1 MSRIVST
8 ASEALAGIVKAPP
21 DKSIS
26 HRSVIFGAI
35 ADGVTRV
42 SNLLEGEDV
51 LATVTA
57 FQQMG
62 VEIEGPE
69 QGEVRIAG
77 VGRRGLKA
85 ADGELDLGN
94 SGTSMRLLTGL
105 LAGQRFD
112 SRLVGDA
119 SLRRRPMDRVVL
131 PLQEM
136 GARVEALDGRP
147 PLDIYGVDT
156 LNAIQY
162 HPPVASA
169 QVKSAILLAGLY
181 GHGSTKVIETTCTR
195 DHTERMLSGFAGSA
209 WNSKDPVASAATVVL
224 SGQSLVIPGDISSA
238 AFFLVAASLR
248 PNSDLLLPGVGINPT
263 RCAVLDIL
271 KLMGADIE
279 ISRERLESN
288 EPVCDLRVR
297 AAALHGIDIPTEFV
311 ANAIDEFPII
321 AVAAAGASGI
331 TRIRGA
337 SELRVKESDRITAV
351 VQGLQQLGIDAV
363 EYLDGMDI
371 NGGNLISGSVDSF
384 GDHRI
389 AMAFAVAGCIGEG
402 SVEIRE
408 ADSIRT
414 SFPDFVPLMNSVGL
428 RLEEIS

>member
-8 ASEALAGIVKAPP
+8 ASEALAGVVKVPS

-35 ADGVTRV
+35 ADGVTQV

-51 LATVTA
+51 LATVSA
-57 FQQMG
+57 FRDMG

-69 QGEVRIAG
+69 QGEARIAG
-77 VGRRGLKA
+77 VGSSGLKA
-85 ADGELDLGN
+85 AGRELDLGN

-105 LAGQRFD
+105 LAGQHFD
-112 SRLVGDA
+112 SRLTGDA
-119 SLRRRPMDRVVL
+119 SLRRRPMNRVVV

-136 GARVEALDGRP
+136 GSRVETVDGRP

-156 LNAIQY
+156 LKGIRY
-162 HPPVASA
+162 HLPVASA

-181 GHGSTKVIETTCTR
+181 AHGRTTVIEPTSTR
-195 DHTERMLSGFAGSA
+195 DHTERMLSGFAGAS
-209 WNSKDPVASAATVVL
+209 WDRKGPVASDAAVVL
-224 SGQSLVIPGDISSA
+224 SGQSLTIPGDISSA

-248 PNSDLLLPGVGINPT
+248 RNSDLLLPGVGINPT

-271 KLMGADIE
+271 KLMGADIQV
-279 ISRERLESN
+279 SRERVESN

-297 AAALHGIDIPTEFV
+297 SAALHGIDIPAEFV
-311 ANAIDEFPII
+311 ANAIDEFPVI

-337 SELRVKESDRITAV
+337 SELRVKESDRIAAV
-351 VQGLQQLGIDAV
+351 VQGLQQLGVDAV
-363 EYLDGMDI
+363 EYPDGMDI
-371 NGGNLISGSVDSF
+371 TGGSFVSGSVDSF

-408 ADSIRT
+408 ADNIRT
-414 SFPDFVPLMNSVGL
+414 SFPDFVPLMNSAGL
-428 RLEEIS
+428 SLEEIS

>member
-8 ASEALAGIVKAPP
+8 ASEALAGVVKVPS

-35 ADGVTRV
+35 ADGVTQV

-51 LATVTA
+51 LATVSA
-57 FQQMG
+57 FRDMG

-69 QGEVRIAG
+69 QGEARIAG
-77 VGRRGLKA
+77 VGSSGLKA
-85 ADGELDLGN
+85 AGRELDLGN

-105 LAGQRFD
+105 LAGQHFD
-112 SRLVGDA
+112 SRLTGDA
-119 SLRRRPMDRVVL
+119 SLRRRPMNRVVV

-136 GARVEALDGRP
+136 GARVETVDGRP

-156 LNAIQY
+156 LKGIRY
-162 HPPVASA
+162 HLPVASA

-181 GHGSTKVIETTCTR
+181 AHGRTTVIEPTSTR
-195 DHTERMLSGFAGSA
+195 DHTERMLSGFAGAS
-209 WNSKDPVASAATVVL
+209 WDRKGPVASDAAVVL
-224 SGQSLVIPGDISSA
+224 SGQSLTIPGDISSA

-248 PNSDLLLPGVGINPT
+248 RNSDLLLPGVGINPT

-271 KLMGADIE
+271 KLMGADIQV
-279 ISRERLESN
+279 SRERVESN

-297 AAALHGIDIPTEFV
+297 SAALHGIDIPAEFV
-311 ANAIDEFPII
+311 ANAIDEFPVI

-337 SELRVKESDRITAV
+337 SELRVKESDRIAAV
-351 VQGLQQLGIDAV
+351 VQGLQQLGVDAV
-363 EYLDGMDI
+363 EYPDGMDI
-371 NGGNLISGSVDSF
+371 TGGSFVSGSVDSF

-408 ADSIRT
+408 ADNIRT
-414 SFPDFVPLMNSVGL
+414 SFPDFVPLMNSAGL
-428 RLEEIS
+428 SLEEIS